1 MIRTLAALLLCA
13 VATAA
18 QTPATV
24 KIALS
29 AHSTV
34 PKAEIAKAL
43 DDKCSGAVIVA
54 DAAQAD
60 YILESTD
67 SGTSSAHRYKLALSD
82 HKRQVFQVDGA
93 SDVGHA
99 MVNIC
104 GFLHIRKGF

>member
-1 MIRTLAALLLCA
+1 MMRTLAVLCLCA
-13 VATAA
+13 AATSA

-29 AHSTV
+29 PKSTV
-34 PKAEIAKAL
+34 AKA
-43 DDKCSGAVIVA
+43 DIQKAMNEKCDGAVLVG

-60 YILESTD
+60 YVLEATD
-67 SGTSSAHRYKLALSD
+67 SGTASAHHYKLALSD
-82 HKRQVFQVDGA
+82 HKHQVFQVDGA

-104 GFLHIRKGF
+104 GFLQIRKGF

>member
-1 MIRTLAALLLCA
+1 MRTVAVFLLCA
-13 VATAA
+13 TATAA

-29 AHSTV
+29 PKSTV
-34 PKAEIAKAL
+34 AKTEVAKAL
-43 DDKCSGAVIVA
+43 DEKCDGAVLVA

-60 YILESTD
+60 YILEVTD
-67 SGTSSAHRYKLALSD
+67 SGTTSAHLYKLALSD
-82 HKRQVFQVDGA
+82 HKRQVFQVDKA
-93 SDVGHA
+93 STVASA